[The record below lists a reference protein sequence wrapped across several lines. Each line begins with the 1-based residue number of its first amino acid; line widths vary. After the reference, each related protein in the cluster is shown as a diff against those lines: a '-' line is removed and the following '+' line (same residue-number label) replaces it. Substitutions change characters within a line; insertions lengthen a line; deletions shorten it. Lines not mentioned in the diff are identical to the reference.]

1 MISKITKTLL
11 ITVGIVVLTVY
22 LAGCATTERKAKI
35 EEPSKETLR
44 RAFEGAPPLIPH
56 DVEAEETCLDCHRLG
71 ENDAVIT
78 SHPERSNCVQCHIP
92 EVTGVKPFVE
102 NTF

>member
-1 MISKITKTLL
+1 MISTITKTLL

-35 EEPSKETLR
+35 EGPSKETLR
-44 RAFEGAPPLIPH
+44 RAFEGAPPLVPH
-56 DVEAEETCLDCHRLG
+56 DVEVGVECLDCHRLG

-78 SHPERSNCVQCHIP
+78 SHPERINCVQCHIP
-92 EVTGVKPFVE
+92 QITDIEPFVE

>member
-11 ITVGIVVLTVY
+11 ITAGIVVLAVY
-22 LAGCATTERKAKI
+22 LAGCATTETGVKAG
-35 EEPSKETLR
+35 EPSKDTR
-44 RAFEGAPPLIPH
+44 RAFEGAPPLVPH
-56 DVEAEETCLDCHRLG
+56 DLEVGMDCLDCHRLG

-92 EVTGVKPFVE
+92 EVTDVKPFVE